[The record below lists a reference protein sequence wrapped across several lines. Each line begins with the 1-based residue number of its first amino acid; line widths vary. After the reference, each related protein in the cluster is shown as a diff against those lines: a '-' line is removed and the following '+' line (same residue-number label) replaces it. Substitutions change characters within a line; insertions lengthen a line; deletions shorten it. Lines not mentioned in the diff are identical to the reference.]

1 MLGEILG
8 PDLLIVVGL
17 VVLLFGGSRLPG
29 LAHSLGRAKSEFHKG
44 LAEDDRPEA
53 TTEETS
59 AIEKSP
65 RNEPIAD
72 AEPAARTLGAG
83 MRQLRSMRETMH
95 TELNSA
101 LKLHDDQPGAAEPSV
116 RPTVEPT
123 AGYTPESGSSFI

>member
-53 TTEETS
+53 TT
-59 AIEKSP
+59 
-65 RNEPIAD
+65 
-72 AEPAARTLGAG
+72 ARTLGAG